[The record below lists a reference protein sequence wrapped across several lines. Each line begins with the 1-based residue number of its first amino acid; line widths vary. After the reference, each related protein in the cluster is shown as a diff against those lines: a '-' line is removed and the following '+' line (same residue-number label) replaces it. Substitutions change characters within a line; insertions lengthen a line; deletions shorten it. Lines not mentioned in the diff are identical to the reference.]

1 MIAPVCCRYNMHV
14 FHIGQ
19 DMCRMG
25 CPETFITDQGREFVN
40 ELSSSLYT
48 LTNTGKLPVKEISST
63 SGNVIV

>member
-1 MIAPVCCRYNMHV
+1 
-14 FHIGQ
+14 
-19 DMCRMG
+19 MCRMG